1 MAVNSIKK
9 GRLFKEK
16 LLSLAN
22 KIEFWLNASLTIL
35 IDPPI
40 SDPTPKTAPVDDTM
54 QPSPP
59 ELPPTILK
67 NKLIS
72 HLFL

>member
-1 MAVNSIKK
+1 MAINSIKK
-9 GRLFKEK
+9 GRLFEDK
-16 LLSLAN
+16 LFCLTYI
-22 KIEFWLNASLTIL
+22 IEFGLKILTIL

-67 NKLIS
+67 
-72 HLFL
+72 

>member
-1 MAVNSIKK
+1 MAINSVKK
-9 GRLFKEK
+9 GRLFEEK
-16 LLSLAN
+16 LFSLTN
-22 KIEFWLNASLTIL
+22 KIDFDELNVSLTIL

-67 NKLIS
+67 YKLIS
-72 HLFL
+72 H

>member
-1 MAVNSIKK
+1 MAINSIKK
-9 GRLFKEK
+9 GRLFEEK

-22 KIEFWLNASLTIL
+22 KIEFWLNALTIL

-40 SDPTPKTAPVDDTM
+40 SVPTPKTAPVDDTM

>member
-1 MAVNSIKK
+1 MAINSIKK
-9 GRLFKEK
+9 GRLFEEQ
-16 LLSLAN
+16 LFSLTK
-22 KIEFWLNASLTIL
+22 KIEFDELNILTIL

-67 NKLIS
+67 NKL
-72 HLFL
+72 